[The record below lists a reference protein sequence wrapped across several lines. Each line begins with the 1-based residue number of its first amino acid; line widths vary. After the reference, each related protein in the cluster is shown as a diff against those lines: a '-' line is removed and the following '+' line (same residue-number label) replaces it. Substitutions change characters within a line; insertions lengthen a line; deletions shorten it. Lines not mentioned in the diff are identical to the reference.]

1 MFNSASSPR
10 RGSPR
15 RRLVLA
21 LFIPVAAVL
30 AACATP
36 QPPTAELSA
45 TVAAV
50 AHAAGAGA
58 NEHAPQ
64 EMQLARTKLQRANAA
79 MTAKDYPAAL
89 ALSREAQADAQLAE
103 AKAEA
108 TKARQGA
115 ESARE
120 GNRVLR
126 EEIKRNT
133 P

>member
-1 MFNSASSPR
+1 MFNPPSSR
-10 RGSPR
+10 RVSPSR
-15 RRLVLA
+15 RVLA
-21 LFIPVAAVL
+21 LALLVPVTGMF

-36 QPPTAELSA
+36 PPPTAELAA
-45 TVAAV
+45 TTAAV
-50 AHAAGAGA
+50 AHASGAGG
-58 NEHAPQ
+58 NEFAPQ
-64 EMQLARTKLQRANAA
+64 EMQLARDKLLRANAA
-79 MTAKDYPAAL
+79 MTAKDYPMAI

-103 AKAEA
+103 AKAES

-126 EEIKRNT
+126 EEIKRKA

>member
-1 MFNSASSPR
+1 MFNTPSFLHRASLPR
-10 RGSPR
+10 PPA
-15 RRLVLA
+15 LA
-21 LFIPVAAVL
+21 LLILVSGGL

-36 QPPTAELSA
+36 APPTAELTA
-45 TVAAV
+45 TAAAV
-50 AHAAGAGA
+50 AHASGAGG
-58 NEHAPQ
+58 NEFAPQ
-64 EMQLARTKLQRANAA
+64 EMQLARDKLLRANAA
-79 MTAKDYPAAL
+79 MTAKDYPLAI

-103 AKAEA
+103 AKAES

-126 EEIKRNT
+126 EEMKRKT